1 MQTHS
6 KKIILA
12 ILALFLVGV
21 FWRFATLLY
30 FPSSGSFLEKGDL
43 AKLHAKETLQQVFTV
58 DSNNLAKVEIILRS
72 PGLQP
77 GDQVEA
83 KILDAAC
90 QKTIASGELS
100 NSFLSSNNL
109 YEFSFPIIPNS
120 QHQTYCLALTFDPQS
135 SSSKSLQF
143 FYRPATGES
152 FNNISAGLAF
162 PDQTLSFRL
171 VYKNPSSWENLTTL
185 NQRISQYKPFFLKA
199 NYLVFIVS
207 GFLLFSLTL
216 IIMLIIF

>member
-1 MQTHS
+1 MHLLNHS

-12 ILALFLVGV
+12 IFLLFLIGI
-21 FWRFATLLY
+21 FWRFSTLLY
-30 FPSSGSFLEKGDL
+30 FPSAGGFLEKGEM

-58 DSNNLAKVEIILRS
+58 DSNDLAKLEIILRS

-83 KILDAAC
+83 KILDAPC
-90 QKTIASGELS
+90 QKTIASGELT

-120 QHQTYCLALTFDPQS
+120 QKQTYCLALTFRPQS

-143 FYRPATGES
+143 FYHPA
-152 FNNISAGLAF
+152 A
-162 PDQTLSFRL
+162 R
-171 VYKNPSSWENLTTL
+171 
-185 NQRISQYKPFFLKA
+185 
-199 NYLVFIVS
+199 
-207 GFLLFSLTL
+207 
-216 IIMLIIF
+216 